1 MLLVRINNHLHM
13 SIIYAVVAR
22 SNEDDV
28 TYLCSYDMAH
38 GNYPTICQ
46 EILKTSKITESKIY
60 TYNG

>member
-1 MLLVRINNHLHM
+1 M
-13 SIIYAVVAR
+13 SIIYALVGR
-22 SNEDDV
+22 DNDHDL

-46 EILKTSKITESKIY
+46 EILSKAKIKESVIY